1 MKKRSVWP
9 WLGTYVV
16 PKNLRVAGDY
26 PGTWRIRFEVP
37 KRLRPEG
44 WPPVIELPRDEPYC
58 TGPDDLECII
68 RIRQEARALYE
79 SLKAG
84 RNVHEEAPP
93 PVRIGSIPWLIIKWG
108 GQGLMD
114 AVIGKIGTT
123 EAALNPDPTSR
134 EEWLNCEPRTR
145 KLYIRSLRHVMGW
158 STSIRHLP
166 VNNIKPAQLR
176 DYLNRF
182 TPGQRKNIRDALSSL
197 FGIAGEESMLETNPL
212 NGKKAGLKRQ
222 VKKKNKAKKKIECW
236 PRDDVGFYAN
246 IARTTTAWMNFV
258 GKRTKRTWPGG
269 SIMVQLMYET
279 AADST
284 DVMTWTKAKHLVERE
299 GYRGVDFDRGKTG
312 QPTFIPLSA
321 DLLAE
326 IDANGSEHLVTD
338 PFGLPYTAVVDDT
351 RMRGHM
357 ITLQEQVVKAG
368 GVKRIY
374 DHLRHSAATEA
385 EEMGMELEKVRHLTA
400 HKDPSMLREVYVQ
413 QSAKITVEIQMK
425 RGLIGTDERRK
436 KNGKARSLPGES
448 AG

>member
-1 MKKRSVWP
+1 
-9 WLGTYVV
+9 
-16 PKNLRVAGDY
+16 
-26 PGTWRIRFEVP
+26 
-37 KRLRPEG
+37 
-44 WPPVIELPRDEPYC
+44 
-58 TGPDDLECII
+58 
-68 RIRQEARALYE
+68 
-79 SLKAG
+79 
-84 RNVHEEAPP
+84 
-93 PVRIGSIPWLIIKWG
+93 
-108 GQGLMD
+108 MD
-114 AVIGKIGTT
+114 AVVGKIGTT
-123 EAALNPDPTSR
+123 AAALNPDPKSR

-166 VNNIKPAQLR
+166 VSQIKPAQLR
-176 DYLNRF
+176 DYLNLF

-222 VKKKNKAKKKIECW
+222 VKKKGKVKKKVECW
-236 PRDDVGFYAN
+236 PRDDVTFYAN
-246 IARTTTAWMNFV
+246 IARTTPAWMNFT

-284 DVMTWTKAKHLVERE
+284 DVMTWTKQEHLVERE

-321 DLLAE
+321 GLLRE
-326 IDANGSEHLVTD
+326 IDANGALHLVTD
-338 PFGLPYTAVVDDT
+338 PLGMPYTAVVDDA

-368 GVKRIY
+368 GAKRIY
-374 DHLRHSAATEA
+374 DYLRHSAATEA
-385 EEMGMELEKVRHLTA
+385 EEMGMELEKVRHPTA

-413 QSAKITVEIQMK
+413 QSAKITVEIQLK
-425 RGLIGTDERRK
+425 RGLIGTDERQ
-436 KNGKARSLPGES
+436 NGNESLPVES

>member
-1 MKKRSVWP
+1 MKKQFVWP

-16 PKNLRVAGDY
+16 PKNLRVGGDNA
-26 PGTWRIRFEVP
+26 GTWRIRFEVP

-44 WPPVIELPRDEPYC
+44 WPPVIELPREKPYC
-58 TGPDDLECII
+58 RGPDDLACII
-68 RIRQEARALYE
+68 RIKEEAQALYE
-79 SLKAG
+79 ALKAG
-84 RNVHEEAPP
+84 RQVDDDAPP
-93 PVRIGSIPWLIIKWG
+93 SIRVGSIPWLIEKWG
-108 GQGLMD
+108 GPGLMD
-114 AVIGKIGTT
+114 AVVGKIGTT
-123 EAALNPDPTSR
+123 AAALHPDPKSR

-166 VNNIKPAQLR
+166 VGQIKPAQLR
-176 DYLNRF
+176 DYLNLF
-182 TPGQRKNIRDALSSL
+182 TPGQRKNIRDALSAL

-222 VKKKNKAKKKIECW
+222 VKKKGKHKKKVECW
-236 PRDDVGFYAN
+236 PRDDVAFYADV
-246 IARTTTAWMNFV
+246 ARTTPAWMNFT
-258 GKRTKRTWPGG
+258 GKRTKRTWTGG

-284 DVMTWTKAKHLVERE
+284 DVMTWTKAEHLVERE

-321 DLLAE
+321 SLLRE
-326 IDANGSEHLVTD
+326 IDANGSFYLVTD
-338 PFGLPYTAVVDDT
+338 PFGVPYTPVVDDA

-368 GVKRIY
+368 GAKRTY

-413 QSAKITVEIQMK
+413 QSAKITVEIQRK
-425 RGLIGTDERRK
+425 RGLIGTEETQNE
-436 KNGKARSLPGES
+436 NGSLPV
-448 AG
+448 

>member
-1 MKKRSVWP
+1 M
-9 WLGTYVV
+9 
-16 PKNLRVAGDY
+16 
-26 PGTWRIRFEVP
+26 P

-44 WPPVIELPRDEPYC
+44 WPPVIELPRDKPYC

-68 RIRQEARALYE
+68 RIKEDARALYE

-84 RNVHEEAPP
+84 RCVDDDAPP
-93 PVRIGSIPWLIIKWG
+93 PVRVGSIPWLIEKWG
-108 GQGLMD
+108 GAGLMD
-114 AVIGKIGTT
+114 AVVGKIGTT
-123 EAALNPDPTSR
+123 AAALNPDPKSR
-134 EEWLNCEPRTR
+134 EEWLNCGPRTR

-166 VNNIKPAQLR
+166 VGQIKPAQLR
-176 DYLNRF
+176 EYLNLF

-222 VKKKNKAKKKIECW
+222 VKKKGKIKRRVECW
-236 PRDDVGFYAN
+236 PRDDVSFYAN
-246 IARTTTAWMNFV
+246 IARTTPAWKNFT

-269 SIMVQLMYET
+269 SILVQLMYET

-284 DVMTWTKAKHLVERE
+284 DVMTWTKAEHLVERE

-321 DLLAE
+321 GLLHE
-326 IDANGSEHLVTD
+326 IDANGSFYLVTD
-338 PFGLPYTAVVDDT
+338 PFGAPYTAVVDDT

-357 ITLQEQVVKAG
+357 ITLQEQVVRAG

-385 EEMGMELEKVRHLTA
+385 EETGMELEKVRHLTA

-413 QSAKITVEIQMK
+413 QSAKITVEIQIR
-425 RGLIGTDERRK
+425 RGLIGTEKRQTE
-436 KNGKARSLPGES
+436 NESLPG
-448 AG
+448 